1 MGAAELEPGGT
12 KLRRM
17 RQQRTL
23 QQVIGCAG
31 VGLHSGARVAVTL
44 RPAAEDTGIRFR
56 RVDRPGSPSILVHP
70 RNADTTGGVTCLR
83 NAEGASVHSVDHL
96 LASIAAC
103 EIDNILVELSG
114 PEMPRMDGTPRP
126 FMLLLECAGIV
137 EQTRPAAW
145 LEVARQVEITST
157 DGVARLEPGHDLEVA
172 IEQSGVGTFA
182 LSAPAGGVRGALF
195 GTREPKRSSLHGEA
209 RERARAVALEALAG
223 LALVPAGIS
232 ARYVERAA
240 GPELRCALM
249 RELLRDPANYRLRGS
264 PTTQAG
270 WPRLSATSA

>member
-83 NAEGASVHSVDHL
+83 NAEGASVHSVDR
-96 LASIAAC
+96 SCQQAAP
-103 EIDNILVELSG
+103 D
-114 PEMPRMDGTPRP
+114 T
-126 FMLLLECAGIV
+126 
-137 EQTRPAAW
+137 
-145 LEVARQVEITST
+145 
-157 DGVARLEPGHDLEVA
+157 
-172 IEQSGVGTFA
+172 
-182 LSAPAGGVRGALF
+182 GG
-195 GTREPKRSSLHGEA
+195 
-209 RERARAVALEALAG
+209 
-223 LALVPAGIS
+223 
-232 ARYVERAA
+232 
-240 GPELRCALM
+240 
-249 RELLRDPANYRLRGS
+249 
-264 PTTQAG
+264 Q
-270 WPRLSATSA
+270 

>member
-1 MGAAELEPGGT
+1 
-12 KLRRM
+12 M

-56 RVDRPGSPSILVHP
+56 RVDRPGSPSILAHP
-70 RNADTTGGVTCLR
+70 RNAVTVDGVTCLR
-83 NAEGASVHSVDHL
+83 NAEGSSVRSVDHL
-96 LASIAAC
+96 LAAIAVC

-114 PEMPRMDGTPRP
+114 PEMPVMDGTPRP
-126 FMLLLECAGIV
+126 FLLLLECAGIA
-137 EQTRPAAW
+137 EQSRPAAW
-145 LEVARQVEITST
+145 LEVARQVEVVSEVGT
-157 DGVARLEPGHDLEVA
+157 ARLEPGAGLEVA
-172 IEQSGVGTFA
+172 IEQSGLATFA
-182 LSAPAGGVRGALF
+182 LSASAGDVRGALF
-195 GTREPKRSSLHGEA
+195 GGREPRRSPLDREA

-232 ARYVERAA
+232 ARYVERAG

-249 RELLRDPANYRLRGS
+249 RELLRDPANYRLRDPASGV
-264 PTTQAG
+264 
-270 WPRLSATSA
+270 SARSETGAPILAA